1 MKTAVREF
9 SESEEIRLTVVA
21 TLTMLNAGHFDLALT
36 MAQAASIMHR
46 TEDRLTEGKEHG
58 AFILQ
63 RVNGKLT
70 LYKVDQSV
78 S

>member
-1 MKTAVREF
+1 
-9 SESEEIRLTVVA
+9 
-21 TLTMLNAGHFDLALT
+21 

-46 TEDRLTEGKEHG
+46 TEERLTEGKENG

-63 RVNGKLT
+63 RVDGKLT
-70 LYKVDQSV
+70 LYMVDRSV

>member
-9 SESEEIRLTVVA
+9 SENEEIRLTVVA
-21 TLTMLNAGHFDLALT
+21 TLTMLNAGHSDLALA

-46 TEDRLTEGKEHG
+46 TEERLTEGKENG

-63 RVNGKLT
+63 RVDGKLT
-70 LYKVDQSV
+70 LYMVDRSV